1 MLDLEKTPGTH
12 NLTCPLC
19 SSIKVSGADCGL
31 EAILLG
37 VITSIGGFLFGY
49 DTGQISGML
58 LFTDF
63 IDRFGQTNAAGEK
76 EFEPIIKSI
85 LVSLISIG
93 CLLGALS
100 GA

>member
-1 MLDLEKTPGTH
+1 MAQGQW
-12 NLTCPLC
+12 LTN
-19 SSIKVSGADCGL
+19 SFVRSIRVNGADCGFQAL
-31 EAILLG
+31 LLG

-63 IDRFGQTNAAGEK
+63 RKRFAQTNADGAK
-76 EFEPIIKSI
+76 EWVPIIQSL
-85 LVSLISIG
+85 LVSLMSIG
-93 CLLGALS
+93 CLIGALF